1 MRLVC
6 GALLVSLV
14 VFIIVLSG
22 AVNNDWIMLV
32 VLVPAVLTPVPTL
45 LLRCCGGGDDAFGS
59 TPKCLHW
66 AEFWSGF
73 FFTGTIALPVMLYT
87 THLVS
92 VVSMVLA
99 LSGILLALIG
109 GGVGA
114 CLAARESNDAF
125 SFQAW

>member
-6 GALLVSLV
+6 GALLVTLV
-14 VFIIVLSG
+14 VFVLVLAG

-45 LLRCCGGGDDAFGS
+45 LLRCCGGDDGFGS
-59 TPKCLHW
+59 TPKFLHW

-109 GGVGA
+109 GGVGVW
-114 CLAARESNDAF
+114 LAARDSSDAF